1 MFTKKIDTIGKHWE
15 PVAIEWFLGFKLMGP
30 GNWFDPL
37 SLVPFVLVESCCCWA
52 CSGRALLV
60 DRYITFGIV
69 VWGHVTAC
77 NPENLSSA
85 GDIAFLPRVPFRVAL
100 SGLNWLPNCECIDLH
115 ILWSVVTIT
124 PSLFRLSVSSTA
136 SLDVME
142 SMPLNRESVL
152 MATITGLDDA
162 WSRSV
167 RHLMK
172 SFWNDAGTTTLWG
185 GLTSCR
191 NWSDSQT
198 WTVACPRSFRPWLKC
213 SITLLTVSRS
223 LSMGCAASA
232 SWILNS
238 SMFHPMSCSPMPKS
252 CLPVEVLIW
261 WARSVI
267 KNVDPCLN
275 LPDKTSEFF
284 CVLGFSTISQ
294 ANGLQIF
301 LTVSPIP
308 DKCATS
314 LSFLPSIISNPAV
327 DK

>member
-1 MFTKKIDTIGKHWE
+1 MSPLAILKTWVAPVTSASISGSTPECLGRYAPSLRVDTWSRFEAHIRKTRCLKR
-15 PVAIEWFLGFKLMGP
+15 FF
-30 GNWFDPL
+30 
-37 SLVPFVLVESCCCWA
+37 S
-52 CSGRALLV
+52 
-60 DRYITFGIV
+60 IT
-69 VWGHVTAC
+69 
-77 NPENLSSA
+77 
-85 GDIAFLPRVPFRVAL
+85 DQIAFLPRVPFRVAL